1 MLAPMRLPF
10 ALLVA
15 ALPVVALPVVAM
27 AQTPIHRC
35 IGAGGNP
42 VFTDQPCAALQA
54 APVAAAPAETDNGSR
69 DAPSTLCAASPD
81 ALRQGVI
88 DAFARRDANRLAGLV
103 LWGGQGHRAAVADI
117 QSLAALVRQPLLD
130 VAQADDAATL
140 VLHVTDPYGDGA
152 PREQRFDTVRRAG
165 CLWLRYAD

>member
-42 VFTDQPCAALQA
+42 VFTDQPCAA
-54 APVAAAPAETDNGSR
+54 R
-69 DAPSTLCAASPD
+69 
-81 ALRQGVI
+81 
-88 DAFARRDANRLAGLV
+88 
-103 LWGGQGHRAAVADI
+103 
-117 QSLAALVRQPLLD
+117 
-130 VAQADDAATL
+130 
-140 VLHVTDPYGDGA
+140 
-152 PREQRFDTVRRAG
+152 RRAQIG
-165 CLWLRYAD
+165 RAHV